1 MIRAVIGGAVL
12 VWWIGWSALAD
23 PASECG
29 FTNASQVEIAD
40 CVAEAERVADLSMN
54 QAYSFARAAA
64 KELDDVSSAA
74 VSSATALEAGQN
86 AWLQYRDQHCDF
98 VGTTFGGGSGTGI
111 AIRSCR
117 VELSRER
124 ARVLMRYAQ

>member
-1 MIRAVIGGAVL
+1 MIRAVTGCVVL
-12 VWWIGWSALAD
+12 VWPIGCAALAD

-40 CVAEAERVADLSMN
+40 CVAQAERVTDLSVN
-54 QAYSFARAAA
+54 QAYSFVLAAA
-64 KELDDVSSAA
+64 KELDDVSSGD
-74 VSSATALEAGQN
+74 VSSVTALEAGQE
-86 AWLQYRDQHCDF
+86 AWLQYRDHHCDF
-98 VGTTFGGGSGTGI
+98 VGATFGGGSGTGI

-124 ARVLMRYAQ
+124 ARH